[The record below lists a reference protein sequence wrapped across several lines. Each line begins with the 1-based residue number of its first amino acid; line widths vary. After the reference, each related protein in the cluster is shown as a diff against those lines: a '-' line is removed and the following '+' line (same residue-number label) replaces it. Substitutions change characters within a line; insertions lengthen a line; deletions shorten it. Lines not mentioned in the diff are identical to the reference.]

1 MSLNRRFTAALLLT
15 GSLAL
20 AGCGKAQDSS
30 AEAASG
36 WEAIAA
42 KAQADVRE
50 EMATKNLDIG
60 KRTPGL
66 PRAQLS
72 PQGDLL
78 IGGEAVPLDDDQR
91 ALLLDYRTHLAGIA
105 EDGAAIGLE
114 AAGLAGKAMKEVAA
128 GLFSGNASSI
138 EDRVKEEAAKIE
150 VAARALCDRLPL
162 LLESQRAAADAIP
175 EFRPYATM
183 TEEDVERC
191 GDDLRK
197 RR

>member
-1 MSLNRRFTAALLLT
+1 MSLNRRFAAALLLI
-15 GSLAL
+15 GSLAM
-20 AGCGKAQDSS
+20 AGCGKAEDSS
-30 AEAASG
+30 TEGASG

-42 KAQADVRE
+42 KAKAEVRE

-60 KRTPGL
+60 KRTAGV

-78 IGGEAVPLDDDQR
+78 IDGQAVPLDDGQR
-91 ALLLDYRTHLAGIA
+91 ALLLDYRSHLAAIA

-114 AAGLAGKAMKEVAA
+114 AAGLAGRAMKEAAA
-128 GLFSGNASSI
+128 GLFSGDAASI
-138 EDRVKEEAAKIE
+138 EERVKEEAAKIE

-162 LLESQRAAADAIP
+162 LLESQRLAADAIP

-183 TEEDVERC
+183 TEADVERC
-191 GDDLRK
+191 GDDFRK
-197 RR
+197 QR